1 MLRTDLIAP
10 IAELLR
16 RHADARGAKVAYQDG
31 RRSVTYGDLLERTGR
46 LAGHLADL
54 GVGPGQS
61 VAILLPNSVDWVEA
75 CFAIARAGAVSVPIS
90 YESSEPEILYRLTDA
105 DCRAIVTTDERSELV
120 ARLRTEVPGLATTI
134 LTDRGAQ
141 RGDGLRFASLAR
153 TAPKSQPRDPSTI
166 DEPAFIIYTSGTT
179 GRAKGVLLTVRGML
193 WVTAACWAPIC
204 GLSHKDN
211 VLSPLPL
218 FHSYAL
224 NLSVLSILAAG
235 AGEYIME
242 KFSTAEALALLKTG
256 AYTLM
261 PGVPTMFHYL
271 LQRAREDEAAK
282 PAVRSFFSRPKPQTP
297 AAKLTTLRMCI
308 SAGAIMPATLNR
320 EFEEFFSVPLLDGY
334 GITETSTMVT
344 MNWPV
349 GGRVLGSCGIPVP
362 GLAVRITDPAT
373 GHDASPGVEGEL
385 IVRGPNVMLGYHNKP
400 AETETA
406 LREGW
411 YRTGDLARSDENGF
425 LTITGRLKE
434 LIIRGGQNIAP
445 AEIEE
450 AVNKFAPVLDSA
462 VVGVSH
468 QHLGEVPALFVVPRP
483 GMTIDADALLGH
495 CAAQLS
501 AYKVPQSVH
510 VIAEIPRT
518 GSGKIIRFKLR
529 EMLDGQSR

>member
-16 RHADARGAKVAYQDG
+16 RHADARGAKVAFQDG
-31 RRSVTYGDLLERTGR
+31 RRSVTYADLLERTGR

-54 GVGPGQS
+54 GVAPGQS

-90 YESSEPEILYRLTDA
+90 YEASEPEILYRLTDA
-105 DCRAIVTTDERSELV
+105 DCRAIITTDERAELA
-120 ARLRTEVPGLATTI
+120 ARLRSEASGLASTI
-134 LTDRGAQ
+134 LSDRGAQ

-153 TAPKSQPRDPSTI
+153 STPRSSPRDPSNI

-179 GRAKGVLLTVRGML
+179 GRAKGVLLTMRGML

-204 GLSHKDN
+204 SLSHKDT

-224 NLSVLSILAAG
+224 NLSVLSILATG
-235 AGEYIME
+235 ASEYIME
-242 KFSTAEALALLKTG
+242 RFSTAEALALLKSG

-271 LQRAREDEAAK
+271 LQRAREDESKASSS
-282 PAVRSFFSRPKPQTP
+282 RSFFSRAKPK
-297 AAKLTTLRMCI
+297 AADAKLPSLRMCI

-344 MNWPV
+344 MNWPT

-362 GLAVRITDPAT
+362 GLAVRIIDPAT
-373 GHDASPGVEGEL
+373 GHDAPLGAEGEL
-385 IVRGPNVMLGYHNKP
+385 IVRGPNVMPGYHNKP
-400 AETETA
+400 AETEAA
-406 LREGW
+406 LRDGW
-411 YRTGDLARSDENGF
+411 YRTGDLARSDANGF

-462 VVGVSH
+462 VVGVPH
-468 QHLGEVPALFVVPRP
+468 QHLGEVPALFVVARP
-483 GMTIDADALLGH
+483 GMTIDAEALLGH

-510 VIAEIPRT
+510 VVGEIPRT

-529 EMLDGQSR
+529 EMLTSQNQ